1 MIKMLQTNQVN
12 NNKKYESFPILI
24 SKGGGH
30 INQPN
35 SPEQHGVGK
44 SPLISS
50 IPTGSKRS
58 GSEKLQSRTN
68 PNQTEKEN
76 SSSESSSSN
85 FNLQQQQNSLKKNI
99 PSNKSKKLSSSSEI
113 NKDEHPSTLA
123 IHSKHEPLSE
133 PSETTS
139 SNTVTST
146 EPRNE
151 KNSTSSHQSK
161 QSYF

>member
-1 MIKMLQTNQVN
+1 MLQTNQVN
-12 NNKKYESFPILI
+12 SNKKYESFPISI

-44 SPLISS
+44 SPLISI

-58 GSEKLQSRTN
+58 GREKLQSRTN

-76 SSSESSSSN
+76 SSSESSLSN
-85 FNLQQQQNSLKKNI
+85 FNLQQQNSLKENI
-99 PSNKSKKLSSSSEI
+99 PSNKSKKPSSSSEI
-113 NKDEHPSTLA
+113 NKDEHPPTLT

-133 PSETTS
+133 PSEITS
-139 SNTVTST
+139 SNTVTSA
-146 EPRNE
+146 EPRNK

-161 QSYF
+161 QPYF